1 MVKVLVIN
9 GSPRKQKGNTA
20 LVLDAFVDGMV
31 EAGAD
36 VDQVYASELDIK
48 PCVGEFD
55 CWYHNVGHC
64 YIRDDM
70 QSLYPR
76 LRESDVWVVGTPVF
90 IPLPGALTNLLNRLM
105 PLIQCIVETKDGR
118 TRARFHTDVRT
129 KRFVLVGVSGWWEL
143 DNFGSVIHVMTELC
157 KDVGLEFSGAVLRPH
172 AYYMKEKGELTEDG
186 KEVLRAAHRA
196 GRQLVEWG
204 YMSPEALEAVRRPLV
219 DLEKFVR
226 DENEEFAAAVEAMK
240 RPRPPAKAQ
249 RIKKMESGRPKKARG
264 KSRRKGRGGPK
275 R

>member
-1 MVKVLVIN
+1 MVKVLAIN
-9 GSPRKQKGNTA
+9 GSPRKGKGNTA
-20 LVLDAFVDGMV
+20 LVLDAFIDGMV

-48 PCVGEFD
+48 PCVGEFS
-55 CWYHNVGHC
+55 CWFDDVGHC

-118 TRARFHTDVRT
+118 TRARFHTNVRT
-129 KRFVLVGVSGWWEL
+129 KRLVLVGVSGWWEL

-157 KDVGLEFSGAVLRPH
+157 KDVGLEFSGSVLRPH
-172 AYYMKEKGELTEDG
+172 AYYMKEKDELTEDG
-186 KEVLRAAHRA
+186 REVLRAARRA

-204 YMSPEALEAVRRPLV
+204 YMSAEALEAVRRPLV
-219 DLEKFVR
+219 DRERFVK
-226 DENEEFAAAVEAMK
+226 DEIEEYTAAVEAMR
-240 RPRPPAKAQ
+240 RPRPPPKA
-249 RIKKMESGRPKKARG
+249 PKGKRKPPRRVGKARKG
-264 KSRRKGRGGPK
+264 KR
-275 R
+275 